1 MGFPGC
7 IVARGVRAVKL
18 ITLHS
23 VPACVHERYSEG
35 ATAAHLS
42 VDVLLV
48 SKVADELLAV
58 DRCSLTV
65 NVPLAVQAAHID
77 QLVCV
82 SDNA

>member
-18 ITLHS
+18 VTLHS

-77 QLVCV
+77 QHVCV